1 MSDNLELKQPHF
13 AEGQKEFRD
22 KYRENLK
29 GFYNGYVQ
37 VLLVYAIGALG
48 LFYFISHIENV
59 LWWEWAI
66 VPLTLM
72 GAPNSIAVPV
82 KTKTDYFTIQLLV
95 SIVELHFHIDKG
107 IMQMIQSRDGVTVS
121 IDCILLR
128 YL

>member
-1 MSDNLELKQPHF
+1 MSDNLELKQPLF

-29 GFYNGYVQ
+29 GFYNGYVH

-66 VPLTLM
+66 VPLTLSRIIILIVSCINIK
-72 GAPNSIAVPV
+72 GALALTLKLFS
-82 KTKTDYFTIQLLV
+82 
-95 SIVELHFHIDKG
+95 
-107 IMQMIQSRDGVTVS
+107 
-121 IDCILLR
+121 
-128 YL
+128 